1 TVYPVFAWRFRPDR
15 THNLFASLIGTLAD
29 AGHDVSILTFNY
41 DISLEAAMDHMNV
54 PYTYCLTNSSVT
66 GQSRTIRLLKLHGSL
81 NWAKCECGQI
91 RPDAPDRA
99 PIPLPIFDLIANNA
113 SCPGKKQEL
122 FIVPP
127 TCNKMGYYGDIRP
140 VWGEAVDVLRDAENI
155 IVIAYSWPK
164 TDHF

>member
-1 TVYPVFAWRFRPDR
+1 
-15 THNLFASLIGTLAD
+15 
-29 AGHDVSILTFNY
+29 
-41 DISLEAAMDHMNV
+41 MDHMNV
-54 PYTYCLTNSSVT
+54 PYTYCLANSSVT

-91 RPDAPDRA
+91 HSLVVGKIIDDMLTSRHRDSKWPDAPDRA

-127 TCNKMGYYGDIRP
+127 TWNKMG
-140 VWGEAVDVLRDAENI
+140 
-155 IVIAYSWPK
+155 
-164 TDHF
+164 